1 MHVFIVTKNPL
12 SRPLRNKIGYLGHRR
27 YLPLSHRWRRSLA
40 FDGRHEKQTEPGKFS
55 VEEVVRELQK
65 VKDVRPGKQDTTKKR
80 KREGNEGPK
89 IFSRCSILWKLP
101 YWEDLLVPH
110 ILDVMHIEKNICDNI
125 LGTLLQIEGKSKDTH
140 NARLDLY
147 DMGIRHALHLQE
159 DGNSVRMPPACY
171 VLNKKNKI
179 GFCNFLKSI
188 KFPHGYA
195 ANLSKCISGDGSKVQ
210 GLKTHDCHVLLQ
222 RIIPAGLR
230 GFVEKEVYETI
241 AELGKFFRELC
252 SRNLR
257 KDVITR
263 LKRDIPLIICKLEKI
278 YPPAFFDVMVH
289 LPVHLPDQIFLIGP
303 VQYGWMYPIERR
315 MGTFKNSMRN
325 RARPEGSI
333 AEAYVA
339 NDTLTFCSRYIEDV
353 DTRFNRDAH
362 VSSEDG
368 YLEDGTSVFRHGVK
382 LMGANRVQYMEEE
395 EMEKV
400 VWYVL
405 NNCEEVEPYVQ

>member
-1 MHVFIVTKNPL
+1 M
-12 SRPLRNKIGYLGHRR
+12 
-27 YLPLSHRWRRSLA
+27 
-40 FDGRHEKQTEPGKFS
+40 
-55 VEEVVRELQK
+55 EEVVRELQK

-89 IFSRCSILWKLP
+89 VFSRCSILWKLP

-171 VLNKKNKI
+171 VLNKKNRI

-278 YPPAFFDVMVH
+278 CC
-289 LPVHLPDQIFLIGP
+289 G
-303 VQYGWMYPIERR
+303 R
-315 MGTFKNSMRN
+315 T
-325 RARPEGSI
+325 ARINPTQ
-333 AEAYVA
+333 V
-339 NDTLTFCSRYIEDV
+339 R
-353 DTRFNRDAH
+353 
-362 VSSEDG
+362 
-368 YLEDGTSVFRHGVK
+368 
-382 LMGANRVQYMEEE
+382 
-395 EMEKV
+395 
-400 VWYVL
+400 
-405 NNCEEVEPYVQ
+405 